1 MVGPHMVYSSLHVPS
16 GGCLT
21 FHTGHNWRQN
31 SPFKTHQNLKAEK
44 EEELDDT
51 KSADQ
56 DGEE

>member
-1 MVGPHMVYSSLHVPS
+1 MVYFSSRVPS

-31 SPFKTHQNLKAEK
+31 LTFKTHQNLKGER
-44 EEELDDT
+44 EEELDDI

-56 DGEE
+56 DEEE